1 MSAIAGTP
9 PTTTLQPARWI
20 VVIRH
25 LMLHRTGTAGLFLVL
40 VIVVGSLLAPVIAP
54 YPPGGLTGA
63 PLAPPSMQHLLGTD
77 GLGRDVLSRIIWGGR
92 VSLEAG
98 ILATMLAVLAALPIG
113 LTAGYFRGTWDSV
126 VMRATDTVLAFPFI
140 VLAIGVSA
148 ILGPSLTNAALVI
161 GISQLPQQVRIV
173 RGEALALR
181 EQDYVA
187 ASVADGAGS
196 AFILRRHLAPNVL
209 NTVIVQASVIMP
221 FAIITESMLSFLG
234 LGVQPPT
241 PSWGVMLTDAQSY
254 SAQDPLLALFPGAAI
269 FVAAIAFN
277 LLGDGLRDAM
287 DPKRL

>member
-1 MSAIAGTP
+1 MSAITG
-9 PTTTLQPARWI
+9 TTTLQSARWI
-20 VVIRH
+20 TIVRR
-25 LMLHRTGTAGLFLVL
+25 LMGHRTGAVGLLLVML
-40 VIVVGSLLAPVIAP
+40 IVLASLLAPVIAP
-54 YPPGGLTGA
+54 DSPGGLTGT
-63 PLAPPSMQHLLGTD
+63 PLEPPSMLHWLGTD
-77 GLGRDVLSRIIWGGR
+77 GLGRDVLSRIIWGSR
-92 VSLEAG
+92 ASLEAG
-98 ILATMLAVLAALPIG
+98 ILATVLAVLVALPIG
-113 LTAGYFRGTWDSV
+113 LMAGYFRGAWDTI

-140 VLAIGVSA
+140 VLAIGVAA
-148 ILGPSLTNAALVI
+148 ILGPSLTNAAMVI
-161 GISQLPQQVRIV
+161 GVSQLPQQVRII

-181 EQDYVA
+181 EQDYIA

-254 SAQDPLLALFPGAAI
+254 SGQDPLLAFFPGAAI
-269 FVAAIAFN
+269 FIAAVAFN
-277 LLGDGLRDAM
+277 LLGDGLRDAI